1 VPSLALLALTQ
12 AVVDLGRGLAVPVLM
27 GLSIQTVAADEEATA
42 MGVFQAVYAL
52 GMFIGP
58 ASAGVVAQILGLDG
72 AFFLSAVVGVLS
84 AAILVAP
91 MPGRRLAASR

>member
-1 VPSLALLALTQ
+1 
-12 AVVDLGRGLAVPVLM
+12 M
-27 GLSIQTVAADEEATA
+27 GLSIVKVAAEDKATA

-52 GMFIGP
+52 GMFVRP
-58 ASAGVVAQILGLDG
+58 ASAGVVAQILGFDG

-91 MPGRRLAASR
+91 LPGRRLVDGR

>member
-1 VPSLALLALTQ
+1 
-12 AVVDLGRGLAVPVLM
+12 M
-27 GLSIQTVAADEEATA
+27 GLSIQKVAAEDKATA

-58 ASAGVVAQILGLDG
+58 ASAGVIAQILGLDG
-72 AFFLSAVVGVLS
+72 RIFLSAAVGVLS

-91 MPGRRLAASR
+91 MPGRRLADSR